1 MGSKPDLAIDSK
13 AKLNNGIE
21 IPHLG
26 LGTWVGTSNPTP
38 GSTKRAVLHALK
50 TGYRHVDTA
59 KIYGNEGEVGEAA
72 RESGLSREEVFVTT
86 KLWNGDQGY
95 DTVLEAFEKS
105 LKRLGFAFLDLY
117 LIHWPV
123 EKRRL
128 ESWKALEKL
137 LNEGKCRAIGV
148 SNFTEVHLEELIEN
162 SSIVPSV
169 NQVEFS
175 PYLNQENLLNFCRS
189 HGIWLEAYSPLTR
202 GKKLRDPKL
211 MEIAQ
216 RYAKTSAQ
224 VLIRWALQKEMI
236 VLPKSFDVKRI
247 EENSNIYDFKI
258 ADRDMKV
265 LDSMNENLRNSW
277 DPYATE
283 DMRTFS
289 SF

>member
-1 MGSKPDLAIDSK
+1 MGSKPNLAIDSK

-38 GSTKRAVLHALK
+38 GSTKKAVLHALK

-59 KIYGNEGEVGEAA
+59 KIYGNEGEVGDAA

-105 LKRLGFAFLDLY
+105 LKRLGFSFLDLY

-148 SNFTEVHLEELIEN
+148 SNYTEVHLEELIEN

-202 GKKLRDPKL
+202 GNKLRDPKL

>member
-1 MGSKPDLAIDSK
+1 
-13 AKLNNGIE
+13 
-21 IPHLG
+21 
-26 LGTWVGTSNPTP
+26 
-38 GSTKRAVLHALK
+38 
-50 TGYRHVDTA
+50 
-59 KIYGNEGEVGEAA
+59 
-72 RESGLSREEVFVTT
+72 
-86 KLWNGDQGY
+86 
-95 DTVLEAFEKS
+95 
-105 LKRLGFAFLDLY
+105 
-117 LIHWPV
+117 
-123 EKRRL
+123 
-128 ESWKALEKL
+128 
-137 LNEGKCRAIGV
+137 
-148 SNFTEVHLEELIEN
+148 EVHLEELIEN